1 MAARYFRAGDRP
13 TYRLRAVVLRRQ
25 GRPSRGRT
33 DRPARAAREVRVV
46 QGRARESR
54 PFPRQHQ
61 GLPAARA
68 RRAESLRGRPL
79 PLAGAGARALRR
91 VGVRS
96 RGRDRRLQGLGG
108 AVQRADGED
117 QLPLHQRG
125 RPAARGDGTAAPR
138 LRPLRRR
145 SQPMT
150 PRLLMLL
157 AALAATTKDSACTTE
172 PEAASG
178 VNKANVTV
186 ATGPTGLTVEQM
198 NVSRRVIEDNK
209 PGAVKHLYV
218 ISAMSGQVLLYS
230 TVHGKVTSSG
240 KRLSPLTTT
249 TGTSWCMTVAVR
261 GHEICTSEMLQDD
274 GTYGSSVDYVYWW
287 DTKGVY
293 HQLYVTGGEIVV
305 ITSQPVN
312 VPHVVINLNSARDV
326 AASG

>member
-1 MAARYFRAGDRP
+1 MKLQERLDALTERENPWPLVRFGAKWLLVIFALGIGLRIVCAPLFYAGKAAQ
-13 TYRLRAVVLRRQ
+13 V
-25 GRPSRGRT
+25 
-33 DRPARAAREVRVV
+33 AAE
-46 QGRARESR
+46 QID
-54 PFPRQHQ
+54 P
-61 GLPAARA
+61 
-68 RRAESLRGRPL
+68 
-79 PLAGAGARALRR
+79 RALLAKYEWFKDAHASLDRFHANIKVYR
-91 VGVRS
+91 QRERGVLKAY
-96 RGRDRRLQGLGG
+96 GADRYRW
-108 AVQRADGED
+108 
-117 QLPLHQRG
+117 
-125 RPAARGDGTAAPR
+125 PAP
-138 LRPLRRR
+138 
-145 SQPMT
+145 
-150 PRLLMLL
+150 
-157 AALAATTKDSACTTE
+157 TTKDSACTTE